1 MVSDT
6 HGDEGALQ
14 RAVQAQP
21 SARTVIHLGD
31 GAREAEAVA
40 ARFPDRMFWQ
50 VRGNG
55 DFALGSAG
63 LLYAREETL
72 GGKRLFF
79 THGHLYGVKTGLYR
93 VCCAARE
100 RQADILL
107 FGHTHQPLTDYD
119 DGLYILNPGSLRG
132 RGTYGLLDVT
142 PTGVAPERRG
152 ESKMSGAGLPGLT
165 TGCWAGRS
173 FRWTRWIPPTAI

>member
-1 MVSDT
+1 MRILVVSDT

-72 GGKRLFF
+72 GMELVV
-79 THGHLYGVKTGLYR
+79 HLNSVHFLQRKHLQ
-93 VCCAARE
+93 E
-100 RQADILL
+100 
-107 FGHTHQPLTDYD
+107 
-119 DGLYILNPGSLRG
+119 
-132 RGTYGLLDVT
+132 
-142 PTGVAPERRG
+142 
-152 ESKMSGAGLPGLT
+152 M
-165 TGCWAGRS
+165 
-173 FRWTRWIPPTAI
+173 

>member
-1 MVSDT
+1 MRILVVSDT

-55 DFALGSAG
+55 DFALGSAD
-63 LLYAREETL
+63 LLYARA
-72 GGKRLFF
+72 KPP
-79 THGHLYGVKTGLYR
+79 
-93 VCCAARE
+93 RE
-100 RQADILL
+100 K
-107 FGHTHQPLTDYD
+107 P
-119 DGLYILNPGSLRG
+119 S
-132 RGTYGLLDVT
+132 
-142 PTGVAPERRG
+142 
-152 ESKMSGAGLPGLT
+152 
-165 TGCWAGRS
+165 
-173 FRWTRWIPPTAI
+173 

>member
-1 MVSDT
+1 MEPKFFQLPVCV
-6 HGDEGALQ
+6 GDVTLRVARGHFATRHSHINYLID
-14 RAVQAQP
+14 VTAQK
-21 SARTVIHLGD
+21 SSL
-31 GAREAEAVA
+31 REAEAVA

-55 DFALGSAG
+55 DFALGSAD

-142 PTGVAPERRG
+142 PTGVLLNVVENRR
-152 ESKMSGAGLPGLT
+152 
-165 TGCWAGRS
+165 
-173 FRWTRWIPPTAI
+173 

>member
-1 MVSDT
+1 MRILVVSDT

-14 RAVQAQP
+14 RAVQAHP

-142 PTGVAPERRG
+142 PTGVLLNVVENRR
-152 ESKMSGAGLPGLT
+152 
-165 TGCWAGRS
+165 
-173 FRWTRWIPPTAI
+173 

>member
-1 MVSDT
+1 MRILVVSDT

-72 GGKRLFF
+72 GTAISMGSRRGF
-79 THGHLYGVKTGLYR
+79 TGY
-93 VCCAARE
+93 AA
-100 RQADILL
+100 Q
-107 FGHTHQPLTDYD
+107 
-119 DGLYILNPGSLRG
+119 PGSSR
-132 RGTYGLLDVT
+132 RTFFCSVI
-142 PTGVAPERRG
+142 PTSP
-152 ESKMSGAGLPGLT
+152 
-165 TGCWAGRS
+165 
-173 FRWTRWIPPTAI
+173 

>member
-1 MVSDT
+1 MRILVVSDT

-50 VRGNG
+50 IRGNG

-93 VCCAARE
+93 VCCAAV
-100 RQADILL
+100 
-107 FGHTHQPLTDYD
+107 
-119 DGLYILNPGSLRG
+119 SG
-132 RGTYGLLDVT
+132 RRTFFCSVI
-142 PTGVAPERRG
+142 PTSP
-152 ESKMSGAGLPGLT
+152 
-165 TGCWAGRS
+165 
-173 FRWTRWIPPTAI
+173 

>member
-1 MVSDT
+1 MRILVVSDT

-55 DFALGSAG
+55 DFALGSAD

-79 THGHLYGVKTGLYR
+79 THGHLYGPDAPPPIRSGSF
-93 VCCAARE
+93 
-100 RQADILL
+100 LL
-107 FGHTHQPLTDYD
+107 CGHTHLPVRRAI
-119 DGLYILNPGSLRG
+119 DGFTYLNPGSLALPKE
-132 RGTYGLLDVT
+132 GTPHSCLVLENGIFTWRDV
-142 PTGVAPERRG
+142 V
-152 ESKMSGAGLPGLT
+152 SGAAFEPL
-165 TGCWAGRS
+165 S
-173 FRWTRWIPPTAI
+173 